1 MMDSCL
7 LHLRPW
13 AQDASSLTLPQDI
26 SLLGNLV
33 RLADYLVVEGS
44 LQLLQATIEDM
55 TTTMETTPIIITQLS
70 FALDDQM
77 VFNANE
83 DEIRQVSH
91 LTFNLHQQQFGWA
104 DRRGK
109 GLGVVLQHGHSNCV
123 QA

>member
-1 MMDSCL
+1 M
-7 LHLRPW
+7 
-13 AQDASSLTLPQDI
+13 SSLTLPQDI

-91 LTFNLHQQQFGWA
+91 QSTFYVGWA
-104 DRRGK
+104 
-109 GLGVVLQHGHSNCV
+109 
-123 QA
+123 

>member
-1 MMDSCL
+1 M
-7 LHLRPW
+7 
-13 AQDASSLTLPQDI
+13 
-26 SLLGNLV
+26 

-83 DEIRQVSH
+83 DEIRQVS
-91 LTFNLHQQQFGWA
+91 QQNTSA
-104 DRRGK
+104 
-109 GLGVVLQHGHSNCV
+109 S
-123 QA
+123 